1 RAVIRAP
8 LYGDVWLVRVEK
20 LSDIYFLAGMQPQ
33 LIRPAWTFCRAACP
47 RRPGDRITVPLLRR
61 ISPLLARE
69 GPNSNFEPLC
79 QLAPVVNGWGFF
91 RRSSRYRGRTGR
103 QWPSRPV
110 GRGILG
116 SI

>member
-1 RAVIRAP
+1 MDLLKTAEFRLNRWSVSRRPPDRDDSTLTI
-8 LYGDVWLVRVEK
+8 EK
-20 LSDIYFLAGMQPQ
+20 LTDIYFLPGMQPQ

-79 QLAPVVNGWGFF
+79 QLAPVVNGWGF
-91 RRSSRYRGRTGR
+91 SAVL
-103 QWPSRPV
+103 P
-110 GRGILG
+110 
-116 SI
+116 